1 MRRRLPAA
9 PPPPPPS
16 SHSLTTDPPR
26 RPSPIRDAICANGY
40 ERIPYGDLA
49 GRLNAYDTFAMV
61 EYDGNWMYRSL
72 LESPTNYQRT
82 VELFDAIN
90 RGEGTGTDGLPAVYP
105 MRDCF
110 SGLSVYR
117 IDGLWD
123 GAGKGCTY
131 TSRPAAIA
139 EFTAPPSKMQPG
151 DCDGKCWCEHVALL
165 ECVREA
171 RGAAPIGREESG
183 LRVGVLPSLVAER
196 KWGVAFKH
204 RQARWAAMQAAAT
217 QMTAPREEVL

>member
-1 MRRRLPAA
+1 
-9 PPPPPPS
+9 
-16 SHSLTTDPPR
+16 
-26 RPSPIRDAICANGY
+26 
-40 ERIPYGDLA
+40 
-49 GRLNAYDTFAMV
+49 MV
-61 EYDGNWMYRSL
+61 ESNGNWMYRPL

-82 VELFDAIN
+82 VELFDAIS
-90 RGEGTGTDGLPAVYP
+90 RGGSTGTDGLSAVYP

-123 GAGKGCTY
+123 GAGRGCTY

-139 EFTAPPSKMQPG
+139 EFTASPSRMQPG
-151 DCDGKCWCEHVALL
+151 DCDDKCWCEHVALL

-171 RGAAPIGREESG
+171 RGAAQESG

>member
-1 MRRRLPAA
+1 MSSGTSRASIGAQRDGEARVPA
-9 PPPPPPS
+9 
-16 SHSLTTDPPR
+16 H
-26 RPSPIRDAICANGY
+26 
-40 ERIPYGDLA
+40 
-49 GRLNAYDTFAMV
+49 GRT
-61 EYDGNWMYRSL
+61 R
-72 LESPTNYQRT
+72 
-82 VELFDAIN
+82 
-90 RGEGTGTDGLPAVYP
+90 
-105 MRDCF
+105 
-110 SGLSVYR
+110 
-117 IDGLWD
+117 
-123 GAGKGCTY
+123 TY

-171 RGAAPIGREESG
+171 RGAAQVGREEGG

-217 QMTAPREEVL
+217 HMAAILGWPDATLGLSP